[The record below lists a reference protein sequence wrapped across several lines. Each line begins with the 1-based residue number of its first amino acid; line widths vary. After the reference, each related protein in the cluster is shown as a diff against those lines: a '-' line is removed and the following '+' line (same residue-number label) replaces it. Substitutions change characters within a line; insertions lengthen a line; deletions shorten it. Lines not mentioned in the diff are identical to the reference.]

1 MLPTKFEVWTTYVTF
16 SLHMTH
22 ITNFPHII
30 LNYNNNH
37 NYIVYTLVSLITVL
51 TCKFQSQYCFWSVLF
66 LVRGRGL
73 LELVCCAALWV
84 VAGEDTHIQH
94 SPQMSGA
101 WKEGGGVVV
110 SIQWLVPIRDIYTYF
125 HRNYWKKI
133 AQNDRSHAMD
143 ISRITKVILKK
154 SKKLPP

>member
-110 SIQWLVPIRDIYTYF
+110 SIQWLVPIKCRYGFPSSITY
-125 HRNYWKKI
+125 
-133 AQNDRSHAMD
+133 
-143 ISRITKVILKK
+143 ISAEARRGGHGVNRGRGVWPKCQLTI
-154 SKKLPP
+154 